1 MLLIQRNLNRI
12 LNLRENQQ
20 RHKQH
25 RLQLYGMNASEAF
38 KKAWSEVEHGS
49 QKTASN
55 VTKQWKK
62 ALSTV
67 DSGKGIQS
75 LFGNAGNGTS
85 TLLGNLDGTSVLLGN
100 LGKIVKSIGM
110 AVGAAFSVRS
120 IVNFTKECLN
130 LGSDLSEVQNVVDVT
145 FGSMSSKVDKFAET
159 TITQFGLSETAA
171 KKMMGTY
178 GAMNKAFGFSE
189 AQTYD
194 MAKAVTELTADVAS
208 FYNLETDEAAV
219 KMKSIWTGETE
230 TLKDLGVVMTQTALD
245 QYAMNNGFGK
255 TTAKMTE
262 QEKVMLRYQFVMSQ
276 LSDASGDFARTSD
289 GWANQTRVLQLQ
301 LEQIKATLGQG
312 FINLFTPII
321 KMVNN
326 LLAKLQAVA
335 NAFKHL
341 TELLTGKKA
350 DESGG
355 GGVKGVAE
363 DADDA
368 SDGLSD
374 MEKAAKKAQKQL
386 MGFDKINKLSDTSSS
401 GSSSGGSSSG
411 VDVPL
416 LDSAAEAAEKT
427 REKLSATEK
436 AFRSLKKLF
445 QAGFKLGF
453 GEHDFDGL
461 HDSINRIKQDLRDIF
476 SSKEVQKAA
485 GEYTVALAECLGKM
499 SGSVASIGTTLMENV
514 IGGARKYLDKN
525 SGKIKQWMA
534 NVFTINADSFR
545 ITGDFSA
552 AVANIFSAFGGEN
565 GQNLTAAFMELFGTA
580 FMGVT
585 ELGAT
590 FGHDLLDAICSPITD
605 NQEMLKE
612 DFDDLLAPCSE
623 IIQQF
628 ADDTEAAFDDIK
640 AAYQEYVKPTLKDIK
655 DEFDRFLKSDFHQDL
670 KDITESLK
678 EMSGKLKELHQA
690 LKPVLDPLMKINFAA
705 FSNGL
710 RVVSNVFMF
719 LVKQLTSG
727 INNILTM
734 LNGLLDF
741 VIGVFTGDW
750 KRAFEGCTETAEGWS
765 NGLLS
770 LFDTSWKDIKNGSNT
785 AGKNAAGGFRHGMR
799 AEWPKTKSYLLK
811 TKDDAAGA
819 FDSLPDDMENTSK
832 NAWERVKSAIST
844 GKTKEHFSSVASN
857 AKTGIS
863 SMPGSFNSTAK
874 NAWKNMTNRIST
886 SGAGNHFFAVADAI
900 KNMMSGL
907 PADFLRYAQN
917 MWANVS
923 GTFNQDGIRGY
934 FTGIANTIRSCFTQ
948 IGTDVGNATSSAF
961 RGIMN
966 AVFASVE
973 NIVNRYIRS
982 INSMIRSIKSMRV
995 FRNVTGGL
1003 SELDEITLPRLAQ
1016 GGYVKPNTPQLAMIG
1031 DNRHQGEVVAPEDKL
1046 QELLNNAVAV
1056 ASGGTMTAEV
1066 VALLKE
1072 ILAVLKALDLDIV
1085 IDGRKLKDIIVSK
1098 INEHTQ
1104 ATGVCEI
1111 IT

>member
-1 MLLIQRNLNRI
+1 MAEQ
-12 LNLRENQQ
+12 
-20 RHKQH
+20 
-25 RLQLYGMNASEAF
+25 
-38 KKAWSEVEHGS
+38 EVGR
-49 QKTASN
+49 
-55 VTKQWKK
+55 V
-62 ALSTV
+62 AL
-67 DSGKGIQS
+67 GIDLVNKSMKPQIS
-75 LFGNAGNGTS
+75 DMAK
-85 TLLGNLDGTSVLLGN
+85 SVANIG
-100 LGKIVKSIGM
+100 GKIFAGVGALMGAKSII
-110 AVGAAFSVRS
+110 A
-120 IVNFTKECLN
+120 FTKECLN

-145 FGSMSSKVDKFAET
+145 FGSMAGKVDEFAET

-189 AQTYD
+189 SQTYD

-262 QEKVMLRYQFVMSQ
+262 QEKVMLRYQFVMSR

-386 MGFDKINKLSDTSSS
+386 MGFDKINKLNDTSSS

-445 QAGFKLGF
+445 QTGFKLGF

-461 HDSINRIKQDLRDIF
+461 HDSINKIKQDLRDIF

-485 GEYTVALAECLGKM
+485 GEYTAALAECLGKM

-534 NVFTINADSFR
+534 EVFTINADSFR

-552 AVANIFSAFGGEN
+552 AIANIFSAFGGEN
-565 GQNLTAAFMELFGTA
+565 GQNLTAAFMELFGNA

-612 DFDDLLAPCSE
+612 DFDELLAPCSE

-628 ADDTEAAFDDIK
+628 ADDTEEAFDDIK

-678 EMSGKLKELHQA
+678 EMSGKLRELHQA
-690 LKPVLDPLMKINFAA
+690 LKPVLDPLMKINIAA
-705 FSNGL
+705 FSTGL
-710 RVVSNVFMF
+710 RVVSKVFMF

-770 LFDTSWKDIKNGSNT
+770 LFDTSWKDIKDGSKT

-934 FTGIANTIRSCFTQ
+934 FTGIANTIRSCFTR

-1056 ASGGTMTAEV
+1056 ANGGTMTTEV

>member
-1 MLLIQRNLNRI
+1 MAKQEVGRI
-12 LNLRENQQ
+12 ALGVDLVNNSIKPQISD
-20 RHKQH
+20 
-25 RLQLYGMNASEAF
+25 MA
-38 KKAWSEVEHGS
+38 
-49 QKTASN
+49 KTAAN
-55 VTKQWKK
+55 I
-62 ALSTV
+62 
-67 DSGKGIQS
+67 G
-75 LFGNAGNGTS
+75 
-85 TLLGNLDGTSVLLGN
+85 
-100 LGKIVKSIGM
+100 GKIFAGIGTLMGAKSII
-110 AVGAAFSVRS
+110 A
-120 IVNFTKECLN
+120 FTKECLN

-145 FGSMSSKVDKFAET
+145 FGSMSSKVDEFAET

-171 KKMMGTY
+171 KQMMGTY

-355 GGVKGVAE
+355 GVKGVAE

-386 MGFDKINKLSDTSSS
+386 MGFDKINKLNDTSSS

-416 LDSAAEAAEKT
+416 LDSAAKAAEKT
-427 REKLSATEK
+427 QEELSNTEK
-436 AFRSLKKLF
+436 AFNRLKALF
-445 QAGFKLGF
+445 KAGFEIGF

-461 HDSINRIKQDLRDIF
+461 HDSINKIKQDLRDIF

-485 GEYTVALAECLGKM
+485 GEYTAALAECLGKM

-552 AVANIFSAFGGEN
+552 AIANIFSAFGGEN
-565 GQNLTAAFMELFGTA
+565 GQNLTAAFMELFGNA

-612 DFDDLLAPCSE
+612 DFDGLLAPCSE

-628 ADDTEAAFDDIK
+628 ADDAEAAFDDIK

-670 KDITESLK
+670 EDITESLK

-690 LKPVLDPLMKINFAA
+690 LKPVLDPLMKINFLA

-710 RVVSNVFMF
+710 RVVSKVFMF

-770 LFDTSWKDIKNGSNT
+770 LFGTSWKDIKNGSKT

-799 AEWPKTKSYLLK
+799 AEWPRTRSFLMK

-832 NAWERVKSAIST
+832 SAWERVKSAIAT
-844 GKTKEHFSSVASN
+844 GKTKEYFSTIASN

-934 FTGIANTIRSCFTQ
+934 FTGIANTIRSCFTR

>member
-1 MLLIQRNLNRI
+1 MAEQ
-12 LNLRENQQ
+12 
-20 RHKQH
+20 
-25 RLQLYGMNASEAF
+25 
-38 KKAWSEVEHGS
+38 EVGR
-49 QKTASN
+49 
-55 VTKQWKK
+55 V
-62 ALSTV
+62 AL
-67 DSGKGIQS
+67 GIDLVNNSIKPQIS
-75 LFGNAGNGTS
+75 DMAK
-85 TLLGNLDGTSVLLGN
+85 SVANIG
-100 LGKIVKSIGM
+100 GKIFAGVGALMGAKSII
-110 AVGAAFSVRS
+110 A
-120 IVNFTKECLN
+120 FTKECLN

-145 FGSMSSKVDKFAET
+145 FGSMAGKVDEFAET

-178 GAMNKAFGFSE
+178 GAMNKAFGFGE

-262 QEKVMLRYQFVMSQ
+262 QEKVMLRYQFVMSR

-355 GGVKGVAE
+355 GIKGVAE

-368 SDGLSD
+368 SSGLSD

-386 MGFDKINKLSDTSSS
+386 MGFDKINKLNDTSSS

-416 LDSAAEAAEKT
+416 LDSAAKAAEKT

-453 GEHDFDGL
+453 GEHDFAGL
-461 HDSINRIKQDLRDIF
+461 HDSISKIKQDLRDIF
-476 SSKEVQKAA
+476 SSKEAQKAA
-485 GEYTVALAECLGKM
+485 GEYIAALAECLGKM

-525 SGKIKQWMA
+525 SGKIKQWIA
-534 NVFTINADSFR
+534 NVFTITADSFR

-565 GQNLTAAFMELFGTA
+565 GQNLTAAFMELFGNA
-580 FMGVT
+580 FTSVT
-585 ELGAT
+585 ELGVT

-612 DFDDLLAPCSE
+612 DFDELLAPCSE

-628 ADDTEAAFDDIK
+628 ADDTEEAFDDIK
-640 AAYQEYVKPTLKDIK
+640 AAYQKYVKPTLNDIK

-670 KDITESLK
+670 KDITKSLK

-690 LKPVLDPLMKINFAA
+690 LKPVLDPLMKINIAA

-710 RVVSNVFMF
+710 RVVSKVFMF

-727 INNILTM
+727 INNILIM

-770 LFDTSWKDIKNGSNT
+770 LFDTSWKDIKNGSKT

-819 FDSLPDDMENTSK
+819 FDSLPDAMENTSK

>member
-1 MLLIQRNLNRI
+1 MAEQ
-12 LNLRENQQ
+12 
-20 RHKQH
+20 
-25 RLQLYGMNASEAF
+25 
-38 KKAWSEVEHGS
+38 EVGR
-49 QKTASN
+49 
-55 VTKQWKK
+55 V
-62 ALSTV
+62 AL
-67 DSGKGIQS
+67 GIDLVNKSMKPQIS
-75 LFGNAGNGTS
+75 DMAK
-85 TLLGNLDGTSVLLGN
+85 SVANIG
-100 LGKIVKSIGM
+100 GKIFAGVGALMGAKSII
-110 AVGAAFSVRS
+110 A
-120 IVNFTKECLN
+120 FTKECLN

-145 FGSMSSKVDKFAET
+145 FGSMAGKVDEFAET

-189 AQTYD
+189 SQTYD

-368 SDGLSD
+368 SSGLSD

-386 MGFDKINKLSDTSSS
+386 MGFDKINKLNDTSSS
-401 GSSSGGSSSG
+401 GSSSSGRSSG
-411 VDVPL
+411 LDVPL
-416 LDSAAEAAEKT
+416 LDSATKAAEKT
-427 REKLSATEK
+427 REELTATEK

-445 QAGFKLGF
+445 QTGFKVGF
-453 GEHDFDGL
+453 GEHDLDGL
-461 HDSINRIKQDLRDIF
+461 RESIDKIKKDLKDIF
-476 SSKEVQKAA
+476 SDKDVRNAA
-485 GEYTVALAECLGKM
+485 GEYAGAIAESLGKI
-499 SGSVASIGTTLMENV
+499 SGSGASIGTTLMENV
-514 IGGARKYLDKN
+514 IGGARKYLDEN
-525 SGKIKQWMA
+525 SGKIKQWMT
-534 NVFTINADSFR
+534 NIFTINADSFR

-552 AVANIFSAFGGEN
+552 AIANIFSAFGGEN
-565 GQNLTAAFMELFGTA
+565 GQNLTAAFMELFGNA

-590 FGHDLLDAICSPITD
+590 FGHDLLDAICTPITD
-605 NQEMLKE
+605 NQDMLKE
-612 DFDDLLAPCSE
+612 DFDALLEPCSE
-623 IIQQF
+623 IVQQF
-628 ADDTEAAFDDIK
+628 ADDTEEAFDDIK
-640 AAYQEYVKPTLKDIK
+640 AAYQKYVKPTLNDIK
-655 DEFDRFLKSDFHQDL
+655 DEFDKFLQSDFHQDL

-690 LKPVLDPLMKINFAA
+690 LKPVLDPLMKFNVAA
-705 FSNGL
+705 CSTGL
-710 RVVSNVFMF
+710 RGLSKVFMF

-727 INNILTM
+727 INNIITM

-741 VIGVFTGDW
+741 LIGVFTGDW
-750 KRAFEGCTETAEGWS
+750 KRAFGGCTEVAEGWT

-770 LFDTSWKDIKNGSNT
+770 LFDTSWKDIKDGSKK
-785 AGKNAAGGFRHGMR
+785 AGKNAAGGLRKGMK

-819 FDSLPDDMENTSK
+819 FNALPDDMESTSK
-832 NAWERVKSAIST
+832 RAWERVKSAIST
-844 GKTKEHFSSVASN
+844 GRTKEYFSSVASN

-863 SMPGSFNSTAK
+863 SMPDTFNTTAK
-874 NAWKNMTNRIST
+874 GAWGNMSGIFNYNGVGGFFSGVTATIQKRVCDLVSYFLNLASNMWNNVTGVFNYNGVGNFFSGLANMIKGCFSGIGTAIGNMT
-886 SGAGNHFFAVADAI
+886 A
-900 KNMMSGL
+900 
-907 PADFLRYAQN
+907 
-917 MWANVS
+917 
-923 GTFNQDGIRGY
+923 
-934 FTGIANTIRSCFTQ
+934 
-948 IGTDVGNATSSAF
+948 SAF
-961 RGIMN
+961 KGIMN

-973 NIVNRYIRS
+973 DTIQRS
-982 INSMIRSIKSMRV
+982 Y
-995 FRNVTGGL
+995 
-1003 SELDEITLPRLAQ
+1003 A
-1016 GGYVKPNTPQLAMIG
+1016 VKP
-1031 DNRHQGEVVAPEDKL
+1031 
-1046 QELLNNAVAV
+1046 
-1056 ASGGTMTAEV
+1056 
-1066 VALLKE
+1066 
-1072 ILAVLKALDLDIV
+1072 
-1085 IDGRKLKDIIVSK
+1085 
-1098 INEHTQ
+1098 
-1104 ATGVCEI
+1104 
-1111 IT
+1111 

>member
-1 MLLIQRNLNRI
+1 MAEQ
-12 LNLRENQQ
+12 
-20 RHKQH
+20 
-25 RLQLYGMNASEAF
+25 
-38 KKAWSEVEHGS
+38 EVGR
-49 QKTASN
+49 
-55 VTKQWKK
+55 V
-62 ALSTV
+62 AL
-67 DSGKGIQS
+67 GIDLVNKSMKPQIS
-75 LFGNAGNGTS
+75 DMAK
-85 TLLGNLDGTSVLLGN
+85 SVANIG
-100 LGKIVKSIGM
+100 GKIFAGVGALMGAKSII
-110 AVGAAFSVRS
+110 A
-120 IVNFTKECLN
+120 FTKECLN

-145 FGSMSSKVDKFAET
+145 FGSMAGKVDEFAET

-476 SSKEVQKAA
+476 SSKGVQKAA
-485 GEYTVALAECLGKM
+485 GEYTAALAECLGKM
-499 SGSVASIGTTLMENV
+499 SGSVASIGTALMENV

-534 NVFTINADSFR
+534 NVFTINADSLR

-552 AVANIFSAFGGEN
+552 AIANIFSAFGGEN
-565 GQNLTAAFMELFGTA
+565 GQDLTAAFMELFGNA

-612 DFDDLLAPCSE
+612 DFDELLAPCSE

-628 ADDTEAAFDDIK
+628 ADDTEVAFDDIK
-640 AAYQEYVKPTLKDIK
+640 AAYQKYVKPTLNDIK

-690 LKPVLDPLMKINFAA
+690 LKPVLDPLMKINIAA

-710 RVVSNVFMF
+710 RVISKVFMF

-770 LFDTSWKDIKNGSNT
+770 LFDTSWKDIKNGSKT